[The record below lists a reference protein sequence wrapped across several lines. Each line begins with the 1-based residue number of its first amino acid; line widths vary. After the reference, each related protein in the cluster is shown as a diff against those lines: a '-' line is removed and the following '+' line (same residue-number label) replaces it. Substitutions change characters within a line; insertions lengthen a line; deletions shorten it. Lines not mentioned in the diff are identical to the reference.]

1 MVIDQGVSTAEGL
14 AVDWVANNLY
24 WVEGSLHQIEVSV
37 SMVSPSYF
45 KVNVPF
51 SIVIL
56 FFKVARLDGRYR
68 RTLVSGD
75 MESPRAIAVDPKH
88 GRFKYTGKNKPL
100 ISVLMSIC
108 TLHLKISTLN
118 SCN

>member
-37 SMVSPSYF
+37 SMVSPSSF

-51 SIVIL
+51 QL
-56 FFKVARLDGRYR
+56 
-68 RTLVSGD
+68 
-75 MESPRAIAVDPKH
+75 
-88 GRFKYTGKNKPL
+88 
-100 ISVLMSIC
+100 
-108 TLHLKISTLN
+108 
-118 SCN
+118 